1 MKPKPDLTFFFS
13 AMPGANSIWMRHDY
27 ENANSE
33 EELTHVVYKW
43 MDEAE
48 DTNNPIRKQ
57 NYTAGFHFL
66 FSLLTGRSFD
76 SKLVI
81 ENS

>member
-13 AMPGANSIWMRHDY
+13 AMPGANSIWMRFDY

-33 EELTHVVYKW
+33 EELTHVLYKW

-48 DTNNPIRKQ
+48 EANNPIRKQ
-57 NYTAGFHFL
+57 NHTAL
-66 FSLLTGRSFD
+66 PLPFSFLTGHSFD
-76 SKLVI
+76 SKIVI
-81 ENS
+81 ENF

>member
-33 EELTHVVYKW
+33 EELTHVLYKW
-43 MDEAE
+43 MDE
-48 DTNNPIRKQ
+48 
-57 NYTAGFHFL
+57 G
-66 FSLLTGRSFD
+66 GRG
-76 SKLVI
+76 
-81 ENS
+81 

>member
-1 MKPKPDLTFFFS
+1 MKLKPDLTFFFAS
-13 AMPGANSIWMRHDY
+13 MQGANSIYMQYDY
-27 ENANSE
+27 ENANNE
-33 EELTHVVYKW
+33 EELTHVAYKW

-48 DTNNPIRKQ
+48 KTDNPIRKQ

-66 FSLLTGRSFD
+66 FAFLTGRSYD
-76 SKLVI
+76 SKIII